1 MTEALVPSPANQRRL
16 RDRRTP
22 PLAVPRM
29 GGDLA
34 PSVRHYARQTYFVR
48 SSKKE
53 ALADLS
59 SDARISSDEERIRDL
74 MPRQIRAVLSEAM
87 LASLRELAMD
97 PSKAPEA
104 PASRC
109 FRLFF
114 EKRGRAEV
122 KAEGKQEALL
132 AVLDARVPVAD
143 AGGAGSN
150 QGLHSH
156 RGALSMDRPRRS
168 GFLAH
173 LALNQESAA
182 S

>member
-1 MTEALVPSPANQRRL
+1 
-16 RDRRTP
+16 
-22 PLAVPRM
+22 
-29 GGDLA
+29 
-34 PSVRHYARQTYFVR
+34 
-48 SSKKE
+48 
-53 ALADLS
+53 
-59 SDARISSDEERIRDL
+59 

-104 PASRC
+104 PASRR

-114 EKRGRAEV
+114 EKRGRAEG
-122 KAEGKQEALL
+122 KAEGKIEGKQEALL

-156 RGALSMDRPRRS
+156 RGALSMDRPRLS